1 MYGKDAITRH
11 VPWCRAGM
19 VAVRFA
25 LAAILALLLGWHT
38 APARAHSGK
47 HQPAH
52 ADDFAQMFTQGI
64 PDATFRT
71 LDFATRNVF
80 FQPDVDPNTA
90 AAGGILGFTSAA
102 LDGFS
107 FRISGFGQVNYI
119 GGSHKARD
127 LGPDIATLGEA
138 YVEWQGDGLKV
149 RAGDQELTKV
159 PFTQTW
165 NYRVVPATFQG
176 IKLTYGNQNHYLTAM
191 RMVRFKSLI
200 ATGYHKTT
208 NYNPPFNQPFMPGTN
223 YDDFAAQ
230 NPTTPGFWAI
240 GGGGK
245 GKMGGKGLD
254 GQLWYIKYLDYS
266 QMWYADGKLTFRE
279 VPVKPFVAI
288 QLARQIN
295 SGAALIGPI
304 DAKVYGLQ
312 LGIQTS
318 VLKLTLNDD
327 YIPHHAG
334 TYLNGGLATPYA
346 TQIASGPLF
355 AQPYLTSTQDLGSGN
370 AWSLEAKWTP
380 AHGTTLGA
388 RYSRMN
394 LKPVHD
400 GPSRGQSEYLVYGT
414 WKFRGALKGWSL
426 TDYLGLQ
433 TQRHPFAVSQQPPQA
448 TRYWENRLTIQY
460 QF

>member
-1 MYGKDAITRH
+1 MCSKDAH
-11 VPWCRAGM
+11 FPWRRARSTLM
-19 VAVRFA
+19 HAALPVA
-25 LAAILALLLGWHT
+25 IALLVGLH
-38 APARAHSGK
+38 AVPANAQSASHK
-47 HQPAH
+47 PAH
-52 ADDFAQMFTQGI
+52 ADDFAQMFAQGV

-80 FQPDVDPNTA
+80 FQPDIDPNTA
-90 AAGGILGFTSAA
+90 AAGGILGFTSAE

-107 FRISGFGQVNYI
+107 FRISGFGQANFI
-119 GGSHKARD
+119 GGRNKSRD

-138 YVEWQGDGLKV
+138 YVQWQGHGLHV

-176 IKLTYGNQNHYLTAM
+176 LKLTYGDQKHYLTAM

-200 ATGYHKTT
+200 ATGYHRFT
-208 NYNPPFNQPFMPGTN
+208 NYNPPFNQPALPGTN
-223 YDDFAAQ
+223 YDDFAAN

-245 GKMGGKGLD
+245 ERMGAEGLA
-254 GQLWYIKYLDYS
+254 GQIWYIKYLDYA

-279 VPVKPFVAI
+279 VPAKPFLAI
-288 QLARQIN
+288 QLARQTN

-312 LGIQTS
+312 LGIQTNA
-318 VLKLTLNDD
+318 LKFTLNDD
-327 YIPHHAG
+327 YIPHQAG

-380 AHGTTLGA
+380 AHTAMLGA

-394 LKPVHD
+394 LTPVHE
-400 GPSRGQSEYLVYGT
+400 GPSRGQSEYLVYGS

-433 TQRHPFAVSQQPPQA
+433 TQRHEFATSQQPPQK